1 MESQS
6 IVYYDSMGGNNKDA
20 LRGLSNYLLKEHKTK
35 KGSDLDMSDWKLTI
49 AKDIPQQT
57 NGSDCRV
64 FTCIFAE
71 YCSRK
76 AKFTFN
82 QSHMPYFRRRMVYE
96 IVKNKLLSPAVPQTD
111 VSTIIRSQEPRS
123 KSLAR
128 FDNADNDLL
137 STLKAGTKL
146 KAQATGSK
154 PKPRASGQEPKGKL
168 SMFTI
173 N

>member
-1 MESQS
+1 MDIFSYSLLLVLVQLDVHWCLATIDMESQS

-64 FTCIFAE
+64 FTCIFAK

-96 IVKNKLLSPAVPQTD
+96 IVKN
-111 VSTIIRSQEPRS
+111 
-123 KSLAR
+123 
-128 FDNADNDLL
+128 
-137 STLKAGTKL
+137 
-146 KAQATGSK
+146 
-154 PKPRASGQEPKGKL
+154 
-168 SMFTI
+168 
-173 N
+173 